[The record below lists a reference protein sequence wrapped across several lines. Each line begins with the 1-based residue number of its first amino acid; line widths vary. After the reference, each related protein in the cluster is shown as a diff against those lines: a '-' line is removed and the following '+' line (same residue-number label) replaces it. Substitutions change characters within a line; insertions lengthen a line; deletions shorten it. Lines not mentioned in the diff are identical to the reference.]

1 MVILFDLYNLSDD
14 IFEVVFATSQ
24 QILVAKLLI
33 NKFKQEEGVMTK
45 TIMSRFATKLHEGQL
60 EIVIDGKKQL
70 ISYNKR
76 QFYDRILTPLKS
88 MGLVGYDMY
97 KKIYKLSD
105 KFQKNLIEIGLMW
118 KEELEKDFPKGASY

>member
-1 MVILFDLYNLSDD
+1 MVILFDLYNLPDD
-14 IFEVVFATSQ
+14 IYEIIFATKQ

-33 NKFKQEEGVMTK
+33 NKFKEEGGVLNKTVM
-45 TIMSRFATKLHEGQL
+45 SSFATKLHDG
-60 EIVIDGKKQL
+60 EIEVEIGGKKEKV
-70 ISYNKR
+70 SYNKR

-105 KFQKNLIEIGLMW
+105 KFQKNLIHVGLMW
-118 KEELEKDFPKGASY
+118 KQELEKDVS